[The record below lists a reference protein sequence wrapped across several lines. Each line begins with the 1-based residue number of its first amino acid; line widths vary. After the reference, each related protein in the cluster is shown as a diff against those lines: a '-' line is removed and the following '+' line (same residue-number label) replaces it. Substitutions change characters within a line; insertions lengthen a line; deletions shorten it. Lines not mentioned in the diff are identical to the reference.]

1 MYTQHIRTVLPTA
14 NRAHPRG
21 WRRFEQPPMFRG
33 PDHCPHCLCS
43 PCVVVLRPDYLRG
56 RCGPHPANDEKRHR
70 LYKKF
75 WRSLEDL
82 GLWLDEDYRQLKSA
96 QALRDDVREIMPE
109 CVQMVRQEEMA
120 QCHTY
125 FSKAYA
131 LQEVKRRYPSH
142 DGQYRA

>member
-1 MYTQHIRTVLPTA
+1 
-14 NRAHPRG
+14 
-21 WRRFEQPPMFRG
+21 MFRG

>member
-1 MYTQHIRTVLPTA
+1 MQLASV
-14 NRAHPRG
+14 
-21 WRRFEQPPMFRG
+21 FRG
-33 PDHCPHCLCS
+33 PDHCPQCRCS

-82 GLWLDEDYRQLKSA
+82 GLWRDEDYRRLKSA
-96 QALRDDVREIMPE
+96 RALRDDVREIMPE
-109 CVQMVRQEEMA
+109 CVIMVRRRNGTMS
-120 QCHTY
+120 Y

-142 DGQYRA
+142 DGEYRGHRTRLEPAHN